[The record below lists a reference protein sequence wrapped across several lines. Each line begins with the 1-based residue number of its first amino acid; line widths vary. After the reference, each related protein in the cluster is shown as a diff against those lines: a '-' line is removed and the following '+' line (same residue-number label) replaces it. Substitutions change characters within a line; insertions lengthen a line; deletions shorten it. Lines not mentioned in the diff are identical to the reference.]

1 MNARECGGL
10 VGTLRGEKALFTG
23 TVTVDGSHMDRIHCR
38 QRVLDHGGQVAPD
51 RSRAVTLLVHGD
63 LGARSLTDSEREYS
77 QKLVFAEQ
85 MMSQGGMHIHV
96 IDSVGFEALL
106 HGLPARCHRLRERN
120 GVVRAEAIIAAPR
133 ARRPS

>member
-1 MNARECGGL
+1 MNARDCGGL
-10 VGTLRGEKALFTG
+10 VGTLPGEKALFTG

-38 QRVLDHGGQVAPD
+38 QRVLN
-51 RSRAVTLLVHGD
+51 HGD
-63 LGARSLTDSEREYS
+63 LGARSVTDPEREYS

-85 MMSQGGMHIHV
+85 MMSHGGLHIHV
-96 IDSVGFEALL
+96 IDSLGFEALL

-120 GVVRAEAIIAAPR
+120 GVVRAEAIIAAP

>member
-1 MNARECGGL
+1 MNTRECTGL

-38 QRVLDHGGQVAPD
+38 QRVLDYGGQVAPD
-51 RSRAVTLLVHGD
+51 RSRTVTLLVYGD
-63 LGARSLTDSEREYS
+63 FGARSLTDPMREYS

-85 MMSQGGMHIHV
+85 MMSHGGPHIHV

-106 HGLPARCHRLRERN
+106 HGLPARCHRLRECK
-120 GVVRAEAIIAAPR
+120 GVVRAEAVIAAP